1 MPVSDQRDARIGRAA
16 LWFAA
21 ACVVALAATVLALA
35 VPGLSDELRGD
46 REPVAYTVGDRL
58 DLDPA
63 TFTSSARTL
72 FLFSQFSC
80 GACQASKPT
89 MAAMV
94 ADLANRPDT
103 HVVLVVPDA
112 VPEEERLFAQE
123 LGLNP
128 SRIWRTDLRRLRLR
142 QVPTVVLADDSG
154 KILLAREGRLTET
167 DRSDVL
173 ETVRLSLAQP

>member
-1 MPVSDQRDARIGRAA
+1 M
-16 LWFAA
+16 WFAVA
-21 ACVVALAATVLALA
+21 SIVALAATVLALA
-35 VPGLSDELRGD
+35 VPGLSDQLRGD
-46 REPVAYTVGDRL
+46 RQPVAYTVGDRL

-94 ADLANRPDT
+94 ADLAERPDT
-103 HVVLVVPDA
+103 QVFLVVPDA
-112 VPEEERLFAQE
+112 VPEEERLFATE
-123 LGLNP
+123 LGLAP
-128 SRIWRTDLRRLRLR
+128 SRILRTDLRRLRLR
-142 QVPTVVLADDSG
+142 QVPTVVMADDSG

-167 DRSDVL
+167 DRRDVL
-173 ETVRLSLAQP
+173 EIARVSPTRP